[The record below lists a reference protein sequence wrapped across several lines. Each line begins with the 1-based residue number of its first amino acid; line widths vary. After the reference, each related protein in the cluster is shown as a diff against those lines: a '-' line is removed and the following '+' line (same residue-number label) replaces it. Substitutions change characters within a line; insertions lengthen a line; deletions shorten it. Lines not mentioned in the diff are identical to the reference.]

1 MKKKIKVCIIGYGS
15 IGERHA
21 NILFKF
27 KEVGKIYII
36 TNRSISNKFIKIKKV
51 SDLDDKIDYVIISNK
66 TLQHYKTLTQLEKKI
81 KNKKILVEKPIFSKF
96 RKISSK
102 NKIFVGY
109 NMRFNPIIKK
119 LKAIVKNKNIWSI
132 NLICSSFLPYWRK
145 NRDYKKVY
153 SSNKKEG
160 GGVLLDLSHEIDYL
174 QWIFG
179 KIKIKD
185 KIVSKISNLKISAE
199 DYLSLIGTIG
209 NNIKLNLEM
218 SYLSR
223 YPIRRIQIEGNNLSI
238 EVDLIKKI
246 ILSNNNNKQIKIFS
260 KNFDRNF
267 SYKEMHKAIINN
279 KVSDL
284 CNLSQGLKTLKL
296 IDRLKN
302 E

>member
-1 MKKKIKVCIIGYGS
+1 M
-15 IGERHA
+15 
-21 NILFKF
+21 
-27 KEVGKIYII
+27 
-36 TNRSISNKFIKIKKV
+36 
-51 SDLDDKIDYVIISNK
+51 
-66 TLQHYKTLTQLEKKI
+66 
-81 KNKKILVEKPIFSKF
+81 
-96 RKISSK
+96 
-102 NKIFVGY
+102 
-109 NMRFNPIIKK
+109 
-119 LKAIVKNKNIWSI
+119 
-132 NLICSSFLPYWRK
+132 
-145 NRDYKKVY
+145 
-153 SSNKKEG
+153 
-160 GGVLLDLSHEIDYL
+160 